1 MKLPS
6 KKSKVVSI
14 SSAVSKEQIE
24 SYVEEY
30 SRLSEEAKT
39 IDKRRKELAGFI
51 KDYAEKH
58 GTKDDKGSFYC
69 ENENFI
75 YGRQAKASIVPRDN
89 ICATLKTMGF
99 SDCVKTVETPDRE
112 MIDKYH
118 NEGALTDDN
127 IKELFEV
134 KQSTPSV
141 YVKRKE
147 EMPEIE
153 QGKATVSKAA
163 CRKK

>member
-1 MKLPS
+1 MKLLS
-6 KKSKVVSI
+6 KKSKVASI

-75 YGRQAKASIVPRDN
+75 YGRQAKTSIVPREN

-99 SDCVKTVETPDRE
+99 SDCVKVVETPDKE
-112 MIDKYH
+112 KIDKYYD
-118 NEGALTDDN
+118 EGALTDAN

-134 KQSTPSV
+134 KQNTPSV
-141 YVKRKE
+141 YVKQKE
-147 EMPEIE
+147 EMPEVE
-153 QGKATVSKAA
+153 QTSVKKAA
-163 CRKK
+163 CRKR